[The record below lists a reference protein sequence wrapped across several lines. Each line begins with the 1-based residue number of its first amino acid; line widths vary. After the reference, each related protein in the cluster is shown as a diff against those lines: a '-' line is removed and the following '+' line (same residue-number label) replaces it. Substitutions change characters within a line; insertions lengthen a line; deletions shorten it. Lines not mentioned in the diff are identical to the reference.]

1 MRLRITR
8 EWLESLYGAD
18 QSLVLRNLAEGGVEA
33 RVTIPFH
40 TGTSRNRPET
50 AEEEDHD
57 AQLQS
62 ANR

>member
-1 MRLRITR
+1 MGLRITR
-8 EWLESLYGAD
+8 ERLESLYGAD

-40 TGTSRNRPET
+40 TGASRNRPET